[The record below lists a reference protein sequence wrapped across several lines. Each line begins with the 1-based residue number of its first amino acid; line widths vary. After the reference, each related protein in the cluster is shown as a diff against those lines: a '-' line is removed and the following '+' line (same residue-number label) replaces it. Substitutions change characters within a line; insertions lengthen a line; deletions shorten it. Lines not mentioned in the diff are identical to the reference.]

1 MSTAHP
7 PMRPSSRPPSKVPT
21 MPPTKSL
28 IPPVPFLTSSP
39 CSHWSSS
46 EFAERSPHH
55 GPFHSQSSV
64 LSVLHSPIELPP
76 TFDQDRPL
84 WLNLPPCQ
92 EPPTSTTTVFVPSC
106 PPARLP
112 VAFLRS
118 PAPTVFP
125 VLLAWDNNSF
135 AIVLSTRFGSTPR
148 PSPAPSPLT
157 TGRVVSTLSWFS
169 L

>member
-7 PMRPSSRPPSKVPT
+7 PMRPSPKPPSKVPT
-21 MPPTKSL
+21 MSLMKSL
-28 IPPVPFLTSSP
+28 IPSVPFQTSSP

-55 GPFHSQSSV
+55 GPFHSQ
-64 LSVLHSPIELPP
+64 LSVPLGP
-76 TFDQDRPL
+76 TFSYGTAPHIQSKSRFVA
-84 WLNLPPCQ
+84 NISLPSRNRQHPRRLYLFQ
-92 EPPTSTTTVFVPSC
+92 VA

-125 VLLAWDNNSF
+125 VLLAWDNKSF
-135 AIVLSTRFGSTPR
+135 AIVLSTRFGSTPC
-148 PSPAPSPLT
+148 PSPASSPLT
-157 TGRVVSTLSWFS
+157 TGRVVSTLS
-169 L
+169 